1 MHTIYEGL
9 IVDMVALISTSF
21 FTLMINTFIFK
32 SILLFLNVLTLK
44 LAIIIIILP
53 PDRPEIIFVTAC
65 TTKN

>member
-44 LAIIIIILP
+44 LTIIIIILP
-53 PDRPEIIFVTAC
+53 LDQPEIIFVTAC